1 MKFQDSRKEMMQQ
14 NFRYRVE
21 NVLRLKSLCVRN
33 IHCNFSPL
41 DAVKKLF

>member
-1 MKFQDSRKEMMQQ
+1 MMQQ

-21 NVLRLKSLCVRN
+21 NVLRLKSLCVSN